1 MASVAKE
8 GARGNKAG
16 QHHAPESS
24 IVFRSGEA
32 AAAFLDVHPKTLRL
46 WQARGCPGIQSRR
59 YDVQQIVRW
68 LIRERAIVV
77 GTTSQPV
84 DDDAA
89 MLAAGTSPAL
99 ERYREARARIAEL
112 QADEAEGTYVH
123 VEKMQRGM
131 QAMAAIMRDAGSRLQ
146 KQCGPDAK
154 LILDEHLDA
163 FEAMIPELF
172 GADA

>member
-8 GARGNKAG
+8 GANGHKPG
-16 QHHAPESS
+16 QHQPAER
-24 IVFRSGEA
+24 IVFRSSES

-46 WQARGCPGIQSRR
+46 WQARGCPGMQPRR

-77 GTTSQPV
+77 GTTSQPI

-99 ERYREARARIAEL
+99 ERYREARARIAEV
-112 QADEAEGTYVH
+112 QACEAEGTYVNAA
-123 VEKMQRGM
+123 KMQNGLQR
-131 QAMAAIMRDAGSRLQ
+131 MAAILRDAGDKLQ
-146 KQCGPDAK
+146 KQCGPNAK
-154 LILDEHLDA
+154 LILDERLDA
-163 FEAMIPELF
+163 FEALIPELF
-172 GADA
+172 GTDA